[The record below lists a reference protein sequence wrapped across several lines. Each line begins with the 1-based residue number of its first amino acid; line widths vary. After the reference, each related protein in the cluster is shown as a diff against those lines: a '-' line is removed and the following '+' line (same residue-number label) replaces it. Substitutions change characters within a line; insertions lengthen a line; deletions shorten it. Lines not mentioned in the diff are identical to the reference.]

1 MERRM
6 SGPTRRLLSSA
17 LAGLA
22 FLTGCAST
30 SDIATRYG
38 AISLEGDT
46 LLLATRS
53 PDPQVRKR
61 WENACEPAFRKQG
74 YDVTQSFTVLPA
86 WFATGTD
93 ELERWA
99 SANGIRNILVAEL
112 TGLLP
117 APPHYNPPE
126 VLSGNNMHH
135 DVQIMV
141 PAREYR
147 ETRDAA
153 EADQNIEVNLL
164 NNEGR
169 ILWRADVVTREA
181 NNIAAIARSQCE
193 ALAKSLRQNNG
204 GR

>member
-1 MERRM
+1 M
-6 SGPTRRLLSSA
+6 SGSTRALFGA
-17 LAGLA
+17 LAGVAL
-22 FLTGCAST
+22 LTGCAST

-38 AISLEGDT
+38 AISLDGDT

-53 PDPQVRKR
+53 PDPQVRER
-61 WENACEPAFRKQG
+61 WENACEPAFRRQG

-117 APPHYNPPE
+117 APANYNPPD
-126 VLSGNNMHH
+126 VLSGNNLHH
-135 DVQIMV
+135 EVQIMV
-141 PAREYR
+141 PAREFR
-147 ETRDAA
+147 ETRDAPQV
-153 EADQNIEVNLL
+153 DQNIEVNLL

-169 ILWRADVVTREA
+169 ILWRADVITREA
-181 NNIAAIARSQCE
+181 NNIPAIARSQCE
-193 ALAKSLRQNNG
+193 ALAKSLRQG
-204 GR
+204 GAY